1 MAKRA
6 KIKKEGGVIN
16 PKIGNSNEILNTLNI
31 FRIRSSLTFS
41 ILLDLYEN
49 KRNFFF

>member
-6 KIKKEGGVIN
+6 KIKREGGVIN
-16 PKIGNSNEILNTLNI
+16 PKMVNSNEILNTLNI
-31 FRIRSSLTFS
+31 FRISSLTFS

-49 KRNFFF
+49 KRFFFF